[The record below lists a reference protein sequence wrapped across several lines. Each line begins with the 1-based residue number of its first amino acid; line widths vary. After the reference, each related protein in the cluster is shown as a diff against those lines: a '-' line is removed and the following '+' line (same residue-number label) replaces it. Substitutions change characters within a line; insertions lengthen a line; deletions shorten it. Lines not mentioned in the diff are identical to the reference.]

1 MRKKLLSSILIIA
14 MLFNMCISFNVV
26 YATDS
31 KAIFDITGPAEAYR
45 GATVN
50 VKVSATIVADTS
62 IQGVETNFEYSDNFS
77 ELNVIG
83 NPITVNTIGWGNVG
97 ITKTNLL
104 GVGFANAAGGV
115 LEGVLSFNIPEDAP
129 FGTQYTISFGDVYA
143 VSGSGEEQ
151 YRIVNDSYT
160 VTVVDLPEIPDVE
173 VDNTTVTFDGDEHTI
188 DVSLPEGATIQYS
201 EDGDTYSDVMPTYKN
216 VGEYDVYYIVSKDG
230 FRNTKGTATVTINK
244 KELSDSMIETI
255 TAQRYTGSKI
265 TPTIIVKDGEP
276 SILTPADYEIV
287 GYGENINVATGGS
300 VTIEGKG
307 NYKGTATKYFE
318 ISKATMDVQD
328 NDYEGTYDG
337 IAHTGSVVVSKPS
350 NAVIKYGT
358 TDGVYESETIP
369 TYTNAGT
376 YTIYYKATDANF
388 NDATGSITVKINAK
402 EVTPG
407 MIENIEPITY
417 TGSKITPTIT
427 VKDGEP
433 NIITS
438 DDYEVVGYGENINV
452 ATGGSVTIEGKGNY
466 KGTATKTFEI
476 SRATMEVSKNDYEGI
491 YDGTAHTGSVVVSK
505 PSNAVIKYGTTDGE
519 YELETIPTY
528 TNAGTYTIYYQAT
541 DSNYETVNGNIL
553 VKIEAKELEPSM
565 VDNITAQEYTGSQ
578 IKPTITVKD
587 GEPSIITSD
596 DYDITY
602 GENITV
608 ATGGSVTIEGK
619 GNYKGTITKEFEIS
633 LAVLNVSKTD
643 YTGVYDGLN
652 HKGSITVDEECETTI
667 RYGLVDGEYTMTEM
681 PEYKNA
687 GTYKVYYKVDADNYS
702 SATGYVTVSIST
714 KDLSENMISGVDESY
729 VYTGVA
735 INPTVTITDGEPNII
750 TSDDYEVIYGENI
763 NVATGGS
770 VTITGK
776 GNYSGEIVCDFAIQK
791 APLTISTINKTV
803 IYGDTI
809 ELPINYTGFVNSET
823 ETVLLTQP
831 IVSGYGNNPS
841 VGEYDLII
849 SGATADNYEITY
861 DNTSKLSVDKRNVSI
876 SSLTVFDKLHD
887 GTDVATINVTSA
899 IFAGV
904 INDDVLLLDIS
915 QATATFSSSEV
926 GNDIPVNIAGLAI
939 KGDSSSNYALNNDTY
954 QTTADITSSISASQI
969 AQQITSLVID
979 RNASVVEFPELPS
992 GYTVSIK
999 TSSDASVIDLQ
1010 GNVYDFDESKTV
1022 DIVLTISNDDG
1033 TDIADTAVI
1042 TVTVPA
1048 SVKLTVTVVA
1058 SENGTATGSGDFFK
1072 YENVTVSAVPNSGYE
1087 FEGWYI
1093 GTEKVSGDISYTF
1106 ALTEAT
1112 TLVAKFKETQRR
1124 GGGSGIRTSYTV
1136 KVHLDDE
1143 IISYK
1148 AYRND
1153 TVKSIK
1159 TPQKEGFVF
1168 EGWFSDSKLTKP
1180 VAMETKITSSI
1191 SLYPKMTPVNVPD
1204 DWNNPF
1210 VDINESDWYFE
1221 SVKFVVEQGLFKG
1234 ISENQFGPDMHVT
1247 RGMLVT
1253 VMYRA
1258 EGEPEVEM
1266 NNGFIDVEDN
1276 AYYAKAISWAKSNNI
1291 VNGYDSETFG
1301 PNDSVTRE
1309 QIATIIARYSKLQGL
1324 SSEAQI
1330 DTTFADSNAISD
1342 WAVDSVR
1349 YCKQIGL
1356 ILGDDNNQF
1365 NPQNSTTRAETATIL
1380 YRYVQMIK

>member
-1 MRKKLLSSILIIA
+1 
-14 MLFNMCISFNVV
+14 
-26 YATDS
+26 
-31 KAIFDITGPAEAYR
+31 
-45 GATVN
+45 
-50 VKVSATIVADTS
+50 VS
-62 IQGVETNFEYSDNFS
+62 
-77 ELNVIG
+77 
-83 NPITVNTIGWGNVG
+83 
-97 ITKTNLL
+97 
-104 GVGFANAAGGV
+104 
-115 LEGVLSFNIPEDAP
+115 
-129 FGTQYTISFGDVYA
+129 
-143 VSGSGEEQ
+143 
-151 YRIVNDSYT
+151 
-160 VTVVDLPEIPDVE
+160 
-173 VDNTTVTFDGDEHTI
+173 
-188 DVSLPEGATIQYS
+188 
-201 EDGDTYSDVMPTYKN
+201 
-216 VGEYDVYYIVSKDG
+216 
-230 FRNTKGTATVTINK
+230 
-244 KELSDSMIETI
+244 
-255 TAQRYTGSKI
+255 
-265 TPTIIVKDGEP
+265 
-276 SILTPADYEIV
+276 
-287 GYGENINVATGGS
+287 YGENINVATGGS

-307 NYKGTATKYFE
+307 NYKGTATKTFE
-318 ISKATMDVQD
+318 ISRATMDVQD

-358 TDGVYESETIP
+358 TDGVYELETIP

-402 EVTPG
+402 EVTAE
-407 MIENIEPITY
+407 MIESIAPITY
-417 TGSKITPTIT
+417 TGSQLTPSIT

-433 NIITS
+433 SIITS
-438 DDYEVVGYGENINV
+438 ADYDVSYGENINV

-476 SRATMEVSKNDYEGI
+476 SRATMDVQDNDYEGT

-505 PSNAVIKYGTTDGE
+505 PSNAVIKYGTTDGV

-528 TNAGTYTIYYQAT
+528 TNAGTYTIYYQVT

-553 VKIEAKELEPSM
+553 VKIETKELEPSM

-602 GENITV
+602 GENINV

-633 LAVLNVSKTD
+633 LAVLNVAKTD

-652 HKGSITVDEECETTI
+652 HKASITIDKECETTI
-667 RYGLVDGEYTMTEM
+667 RYGLVEGEYTMAEM

-729 VYTGVA
+729 GYTGVA
-735 INPTVTITDGEPNII
+735 INPIVTITDGEPSII
-750 TSDDYEVIYGENI
+750 TSADYDVSYGENI

-770 VTITGK
+770 VTIAGK
-776 GNYSGEIVCDFAIQK
+776 GNYAGEIVYDFAIQK

-803 IYGDTI
+803 IYGDVI
-809 ELPINYTGFVNSET
+809 ELPINFSGFVNSET

-861 DNTSKLSVDKRNVSI
+861 DNTSKLSVDKKTVSI
-876 SSLTVFDKLHD
+876 SSLAVFDKLHD

-899 IFAGV
+899 VFTGV
-904 INDDVLLLDIS
+904 INDDVLLLDVS

-926 GNDIPVNIAGLAI
+926 GNDILVNIAGLAI
-939 KGDSSSNYALNNDTY
+939 KGESSSNYVLNNDTY
-954 QTTADITSSISASQI
+954 QTTANITSSISASQI
-969 AQQITSLVID
+969 AQQITSLTID

-999 TSSDASVIDLQ
+999 TSSDTSVIDLQ
-1010 GNVYDFDESKTV
+1010 GNVYDFDESKIV

-1106 ALTEAT
+1106 TLTEAT
-1112 TLVAKFKETQRR
+1112 TLVAKFKEPQRR

-1136 KVHLDDE
+1136 KVHFDDE

-1159 TPQKEGFVF
+1159 TPQKDGFVF
-1168 EGWFSDSKLTKP
+1168 EGWFSDSELTKP
-1180 VAMETKITSSI
+1180 VAMDTKITSSI
-1191 SLYPKMTPVNVPD
+1191 SLYPKMTPVNVPVE
-1204 DWNNPF
+1204 WNNPF
-1210 VDINESDWYFE
+1210 VDIDESDWYFE
-1221 SVKFVVEQGLFKG
+1221 SVKFVVDQGLFKG

-1309 QIATIIARYSKLQGL
+1309 QIAAIIARYSKLQGL
-1324 SSEAQI
+1324 SSADQI
-1330 DTTFADSNAISD
+1330 ETTFADSNAISD

-1349 YCKQIGL
+1349 YCRQIGL

-1365 NPQNSTTRAETATIL
+1365 NPQNSTTRAETAAIL
-1380 YRYVQMIK
+1380 YRYMQMMK

>member
-1 MRKKLLSSILIIA
+1 
-14 MLFNMCISFNVV
+14 MCN
-26 YATDS
+26 
-31 KAIFDITGPAEAYR
+31 
-45 GATVN
+45 
-50 VKVSATIVADTS
+50 
-62 IQGVETNFEYSDNFS
+62 
-77 ELNVIG
+77 
-83 NPITVNTIGWGNVG
+83 
-97 ITKTNLL
+97 
-104 GVGFANAAGGV
+104 
-115 LEGVLSFNIPEDAP
+115 
-129 FGTQYTISFGDVYA
+129 
-143 VSGSGEEQ
+143 
-151 YRIVNDSYT
+151 
-160 VTVVDLPEIPDVE
+160 
-173 VDNTTVTFDGDEHTI
+173 
-188 DVSLPEGATIQYS
+188 
-201 EDGDTYSDVMPTYKN
+201 
-216 VGEYDVYYIVSKDG
+216 
-230 FRNTKGTATVTINK
+230 
-244 KELSDSMIETI
+244 
-255 TAQRYTGSKI
+255 
-265 TPTIIVKDGEP
+265 
-276 SILTPADYEIV
+276 
-287 GYGENINVATGGS
+287 
-300 VTIEGKG
+300 
-307 NYKGTATKYFE
+307 
-318 ISKATMDVQD
+318 
-328 NDYEGTYDG
+328 
-337 IAHTGSVVVSKPS
+337 
-350 NAVIKYGT
+350 
-358 TDGVYESETIP
+358 
-369 TYTNAGT
+369 
-376 YTIYYKATDANF
+376 
-388 NDATGSITVKINAK
+388 
-402 EVTPG
+402 
-407 MIENIEPITY
+407 
-417 TGSKITPTIT
+417 
-427 VKDGEP
+427 
-433 NIITS
+433 
-438 DDYEVVGYGENINV
+438 
-452 ATGGSVTIEGKGNY
+452 
-466 KGTATKTFEI
+466 
-476 SRATMEVSKNDYEGI
+476 
-491 YDGTAHTGSVVVSK
+491 
-505 PSNAVIKYGTTDGE
+505 
-519 YELETIPTY
+519 
-528 TNAGTYTIYYQAT
+528 
-541 DSNYETVNGNIL
+541 
-553 VKIEAKELEPSM
+553 
-565 VDNITAQEYTGSQ
+565 
-578 IKPTITVKD
+578 
-587 GEPSIITSD
+587 
-596 DYDITY
+596 
-602 GENITV
+602 
-608 ATGGSVTIEGK
+608 
-619 GNYKGTITKEFEIS
+619 
-633 LAVLNVSKTD
+633 
-643 YTGVYDGLN
+643 
-652 HKGSITVDEECETTI
+652 
-667 RYGLVDGEYTMTEM
+667 
-681 PEYKNA
+681 
-687 GTYKVYYKVDADNYS
+687 
-702 SATGYVTVSIST
+702 
-714 KDLSENMISGVDESY
+714 
-729 VYTGVA
+729 
-735 INPTVTITDGEPNII
+735 
-750 TSDDYEVIYGENI
+750 
-763 NVATGGS
+763 
-770 VTITGK
+770 
-776 GNYSGEIVCDFAIQK
+776 FAIQK

-809 ELPINYTGFVNSET
+809 ELPISYSGFVNAET

-876 SSLTVFDKLHD
+876 SSLTVFDKLYD

-939 KGDSSSNYALNNDTY
+939 KGDSSSNYVLNNDTY
-954 QTTADITSSISASQI
+954 QTTANITSSISASQV
-969 AQQITSLVID
+969 AQQITSLTID

-1106 ALTEAT
+1106 TLTEAT

-1136 KVHLDDE
+1136 KVHFDDE

-1159 TPQKEGFVF
+1159 TPQKDGFVF
-1168 EGWFSDSKLTKP
+1168 EGWFSDSELTKP
-1180 VAMETKITSSI
+1180 VAMDTKITSSI
-1191 SLYPKMTPVNVPD
+1191 SLYPKMTPVNVPVE
-1204 DWNNPF
+1204 WNNPF
-1210 VDINESDWYFE
+1210 VDIDESDWYFE

-1309 QIATIIARYSKLQGL
+1309 QIATIIARYSKLQDL
-1324 SSEAQI
+1324 SSEDQI
-1330 DTTFADSNAISD
+1330 ETTFADSNAISD

-1349 YCKQIGL
+1349 YCRQIGL

-1365 NPQNSTTRAETATIL
+1365 NPQNSTTRAETAAIL
-1380 YRYVQMIK
+1380 YRYMQMIK